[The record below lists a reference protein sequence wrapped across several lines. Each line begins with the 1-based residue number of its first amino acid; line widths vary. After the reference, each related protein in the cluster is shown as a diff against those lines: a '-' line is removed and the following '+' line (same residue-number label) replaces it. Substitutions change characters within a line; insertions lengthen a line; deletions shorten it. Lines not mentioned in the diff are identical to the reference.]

1 MFSSRIFTIATALS
15 CSLLPLSD
23 ALAQENLRIGRS
35 APLSYTRQ
43 VGPADEPILDS
54 DQFQS
59 IPEVQINSHSGPT
72 TVRINS
78 QPSNRPR
85 SSVLTAQ
92 DVAVLRTRD
101 VVLLIDK
108 SGSMETRDCPAP
120 NPGLL
125 PFILRGQ
132 VGTEGNLS
140 RWDWCRLE
148 TARLSEQTAGI
159 FQKGIAIV
167 PFDSRYNV
175 YPNVRLSEVGRVFS
189 ENHPGGSTN
198 IASALSAALGN
209 YFERREQAPQKP
221 IVIAV
226 ISDGVPNSMRS
237 VRDTIKKATR
247 ALRNQTEI
255 KITFLHVGNDRN
267 GLEFLKDLDD
277 DLVSDGAT
285 ADIVD
290 TKRFAELLQTGLA
303 RALVDAISERS
314 ERN

>member
-1 MFSSRIFTIATALS
+1 MFASASRIFTVATAL
-15 CSLLPLSD
+15 CCGLLPLSA
-23 ALAQENLRIGRS
+23 ALSQESMRIGRA
-35 APLSYTRQ
+35 APPSYTRQ
-43 VGPADEPILDS
+43 VQPDEPILDS
-54 DQFQS
+54 VQFQS
-59 IPEVQINSHSGPT
+59 IPEVNINSRSGPT
-72 TVRINS
+72 TVRINP
-78 QPSNRPR
+78 QNNRPR
-85 SSVLTAQ
+85 SAVLTAQ

-148 TARLSEQTAGI
+148 TSRLSEQTAGI

-167 PFDSRYNV
+167 PFDARYNV
-175 YPNVRLSEVGRVFS
+175 YPNVKLNQVGRVFS
-189 ENHPGGSTN
+189 ENGPGGSTN
-198 IASALSAALGN
+198 IASALNAALN
-209 YFERREQAPQKP
+209 DYFERRQQSPQKP
-221 IVIAV
+221 VVIAV

-237 VRDTIKKATR
+237 VRETIKKATR
-247 ALRNQTEI
+247 QLRNPAEV

-277 DLVSDGAT
+277 DLVNDGAT